1 MCLTP
6 EAYRERKWGHYP
18 ALRQA
23 LENKKIPANYY
34 GFTSASDNM
43 FESMGRLIQI
53 SVLVAEYKDHIR
65 EISQS
70 VGREDMREDLKQL
83 EFQLEDAARSFKR
96 TSEEVREL
104 YATL

>member
-1 MCLTP
+1 MCLTE
-6 EAYRERKWGHYP
+6 EAYRERKWGDYP

-23 LENKKIPANYY
+23 LENKEIPAKYY
-34 GFTSASDNM
+34 GFTTAHDNEFDAM
-43 FESMGRLIQI
+43 NRLHQI

-65 EISQS
+65 GTSQS
-70 VGREDMREDLKQL
+70 VGREKMVEDLQQL

>member
-6 EAYRERKWGHYP
+6 EAYRERKWGSYP

-23 LENKKIPANYY
+23 LESKEIPSHYY

-43 FESMGRLIQI
+43 FEAMGRLMQI

-65 EISQS
+65 GTSQS
-70 VGREDMREDLKQL
+70 VGREDMREDLQQL
-83 EFQLEDAARSFKR
+83 EIQLEDAARSFKR
-96 TSEEVREL
+96 RSEEVREL